1 MTRAYFRKK
10 RGYPYDGRSDM
21 TYQYQQQLE
30 IEQRQRLIQENALQ
44 ANMTICP
51 KCGKLVDIL
60 LMQKQDMCILCQ
72 ADQIIAMP
80 AETRTMME
88 ES

>member
-1 MTRAYFRKK
+1 MTRAYFRENG
-10 RGYPYDGRSDM
+10 GYPYDGRSDM

-30 IEQRQRLIQENALQ
+30 IEQRQRHIKEWTPGPNQ
-44 ANMTICP
+44 AYCP
-51 KCGKLVDIL
+51 CCHKIVDKL
-60 LMQKQDMCILCQ
+60 LMQREDMCILCQ